1 MKPFYTDA
9 TRQMELVTDFDWI
22 PFENLRNLQDDI
34 REVFV
39 QSHFMDEERI
49 ETIAKAGNSRVE
61 ELQEMALEHSHQFTM
76 RSQQQ

>member
-49 ETIAKAGNSRVE
+49 
-61 ELQEMALEHSHQFTM
+61 
-76 RSQQQ
+76 

>member
-61 ELQEMALEHSHQFTM
+61 ELQEMALEHSHKFTM
-76 RSQQQ
+76 GSQQQ